1 MDPIAMQSPVVSTIV
16 TIMTTIID
24 RIEPISKVGKP
35 KEKGVTNPI
44 QAALPT
50 SAKFVCPKIMAMI
63 VPPMSPSRTE
73 TLLKK
78 PLPQR

>member
-1 MDPIAMQSPVVSTIV
+1 
-16 TIMTTIID
+16 MTTIID

>member
-1 MDPIAMQSPVVSTIV
+1 MEPMAIQSPVVSTIV

-24 RIEPISKVGKP
+24 KIDPMSKVGKP

-50 SAKFVCPKIMAMI
+50 SEKFVCPKIMAII

-73 TLLKK
+73 TLLKN